1 MMWFAGFA
9 LLVLVSVAL
18 VGLQTRDRART
29 LRSAPAYR
37 YLWFVGIGLR
47 TAVILLVI
55 ISGRYYAV
63 SLFMLIYVALLVV
76 VGLPLTTSILV
87 RLYYCPR
94 VESRAG
100 NVAFR
105 LLSLGLAVVI
115 AYAIHHY
122 WETTSVEINKM
133 NHY

>member
-9 LLVLVSVAL
+9 LLFLVSVAL
-18 VGLQTRDRART
+18 VGLQTRDRARA

-55 ISGRYYAV
+55 MSGRYYAL
-63 SLFMLIYVALLVV
+63 SLLMLIYLALLVV

-94 VESRAG
+94 VESRGG
-100 NVAFR
+100 NIAFR
-105 LLSLGLAVVI
+105 IVSLVPAVII
-115 AYAIHHY
+115 AFTIHQV
-122 WETTSVEINKM
+122 WETSQDEIRRM
-133 NHY
+133 NRY